1 MKVKYCPSTQ
11 KRNNQD
17 NQTANAEYQQKL
29 KEYQD
34 AVNKANAADATY
46 QSKLKEYQAKLNK
59 FNQDWQAYK
68 NKNNLASNS
77 NVISSGMVDQGL
89 KLGKES
95 SAKVT
100 FSNTVGTNTATGW
113 NLGDNNTGGKA
124 GYTYTLGQGSPYL
137 SWGKYPWTL
146 TRRNSYGEGS
156 TQYAF
161 LANKINEPNISVT
174 ATYTNLHNS
183 SYTDNNGTNHH
194 ISKIIATYKTSGNS
208 TDWPILYI
216 NTDPSEGFWYMGVNP
231 VSVTYQCFDE
241 NGNLIRFNNNAW
253 ITVSSLNAG
262 PSAQNGRHEY
272 AQGTGNITFHQLAGS
287 SITNMGNGKMGSVF
301 VNDHIRL
308 KFNSDGS
315 VNYGIV
321 DNTAHGGRALY
332 EAIGQPGGN
341 FSKGKLIDNNYYDG
355 KDGYSA
361 WDNANGQG
369 QYYGATVGQINNGA
383 TSYTISY
390 SSDAYGTGM
399 GNNVKEATY
408 GTTWAMPSTTIPETP
423 FKEKKPTPPTPP
435 EKTPLPDE
443 PVAPT
448 LKTTT
453 VHYHYDVFIFSVKAR
468 TFLIF
473 HYNLTILY
481 TIFSSLR

>member
-1 MKVKYCPSTQ
+1 MQLITQ

-46 QSKLKEYQAKLNK
+46 QSQLKEYQTKLNK

-77 NVISSGMVDQGL
+77 SVISSGMVDQGL
-89 KLGKES
+89 KLGRES

-113 NLGDNNTGGKA
+113 NLGDNNTGGKT
-124 GYTYTLGQGSPYL
+124 GYTYTIGQGSPYL

-146 TRRNSYGEGS
+146 TRRNGYGEGS

-183 SYTDNNGTNHH
+183 SYTDNNGTKHQ

-216 NTDPSEGFWYMGVNP
+216 NTDPYEGFWYMGVNP

-241 NGNLIRFNNNAW
+241 NGNLIKFDNNAW

-262 PSAQNGRHEY
+262 PNAQNGRHEY
-272 AQGTGNITFHQLAGS
+272 AQGTGNITFHQLAGA
-287 SITNMGNGKMGSVF
+287 SITDMGNGKMGSVF
-301 VNDHIRL
+301 VNDNIRL

-315 VNYGIV
+315 VNYGIT
-321 DNTAHGGRALY
+321 DNNAHGGKALY

-341 FSKGKLIDNNYYDG
+341 FSKGKLIDSNYYDG
-355 KDGYSA
+355 KDGYA
-361 WDNANGQG
+361 MWDNANGQG

-390 SSDAYGTGM
+390 SSDTYGTGM
-399 GNNVKEATY
+399 GSNVKEASY
-408 GTTWAMPSTTIPETP
+408 ATTWAMPSTTIPETP

-435 EKTPLPDE
+435 EKTPLPDK
-443 PVAPT
+443 PVAPN

-453 VHYHYDVFIFSVKAR
+453 VHYHYDVTTNRQKTRRCKLYSILRKYDDKLLKSVNK
-468 TFLIF
+468 
-473 HYNLTILY
+473 
-481 TIFSSLR
+481 